1 VEMRK
6 NDSTTSI
13 SKAEYE
19 LQYVYRDAVKKYHI
33 IPVRQFESDTT
44 LIVEKYARASIR
56 EFASDSRKLFM
67 ENNIGI
73 GERPSIDSVYFIVV
87 SDIDTTS
94 TVAKF
99 YGVKRDSVIQVGEF
113 YDKEIAR
120 KALSDIQTQQPN
132 SRPVLVRRRK
142 D

>member
-1 VEMRK
+1 
-6 NDSTTSI
+6 
-13 SKAEYE
+13 
-19 LQYVYRDAVKKYHI
+19 VYRDAVKKYHI